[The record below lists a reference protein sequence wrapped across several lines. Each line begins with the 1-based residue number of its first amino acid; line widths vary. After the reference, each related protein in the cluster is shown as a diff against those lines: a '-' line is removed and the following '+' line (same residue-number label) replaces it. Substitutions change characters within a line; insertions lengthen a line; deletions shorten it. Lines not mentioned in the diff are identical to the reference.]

1 MKQTEYEAATDKLPT
16 HLGQHDILQVEIAKR
31 EATRLPAPHA
41 HISSQEAQSEMLP
54 RQRLEGRQSGRQNHR
69 RSLQPDGCSSTGGSG
84 AYTPATADAQQQ
96 ARGAPNLRLTE
107 QAPSRGKRPHPSNIF
122 SSSGRSM
129 AVGPPMPA
137 CCLQPLAPLL
147 CWTARLRG
155 RAVQQRSLSAG
166 CLVLKQQQAG
176 HGSPTQAAAAAA
188 ARGGRQTPQR
198 PGHRCIDRSSSAAAA
213 FQGRRALPSL
223 PGGRHGAPSG
233 SSSSTAAPGTPHTC
247 TAHIA
252 PGCKHPGAHHPARAR
267 PSARAPALQHGNP
280 THSLVRCSPVQSRQ
294 REAQRKGVDELL
306 RLAGG
311 AA

>member
-1 MKQTEYEAATDKLPT
+1 
-16 HLGQHDILQVEIAKR
+16 
-31 EATRLPAPHA
+31 
-41 HISSQEAQSEMLP
+41 MLP

-69 RSLQPDGCSSTGGSG
+69 RSLQPHGGSSTGGSG

-147 CWTARLRG
+147 YWTARLRG

-176 HGSPTQAAAAAA
+176 RGSPTQAAAAAA
-188 ARGGRQTPQR
+188 ARGGRQTPQQ

-213 FQGRRALPSL
+213 FQGRQALASL
-223 PGGRHGAPSG
+223 PRRPAWCPKRLLQLDCSSWHSTHMYSTHRAGLQAPRRPSPSASKAQCSCTGAPAQQSDALTR
-233 SSSSTAAPGTPHTC
+233 SLQPST
-247 TAHIA
+247 
-252 PGCKHPGAHHPARAR
+252 
-267 PSARAPALQHGNP
+267 
-280 THSLVRCSPVQSRQ
+280 V
-294 REAQRKGVDELL
+294 EA
-306 RLAGG
+306 AGG
-311 AA
+311 AKEGCG